1 MLVLTSFIQSFHQY
15 YQNHSYHR
23 HPFRYNHYH
32 HKIIYLSFIAI
43 PLLLLQLHR
52 TINTSNPSSH
62 YHHQKQSSSQLLP
75 FFVSSFVLQSSSK
88 INKHRN
94 LFTTFITNNRI
105 NKHDNNVNKKSPI
118 VTIFTRS
125 TIQSSS
131 TFKLGTSPSSLHYSN
146 SISKTTVAPRKMVE
160 LSYITNFENDVTGT
174 LSTLKNDSNND
185 GDINNNNN
193 NNNNSDD
200 VVVLFL
206 HGLDSSSRTWR
217 GVMQIDDNDDDD
229 SKNYDPITFNKKMK
243 MVALDLR
250 GCGLSPLGNHNDF
263 NIDTVVEDIKYFVD
277 GVLTNIVTK
286 HKLPPKLV
294 LVGHSMG
301 GRIAMH
307 YANKYGDKDVKAL
320 VIEDM
325 DVRHRSMKENPVI
338 GKVGRDATVSIFFIL
353 SVGKLKTKHRY
364 CNNNYLFLFC
374 LFRALFILF
383 LLYLYTFYSVIYL
396 SIEQYNRVKY
406 TSNSNGNIC

>member
-1 MLVLTSFIQSFHQY
+1 
-15 YQNHSYHR
+15 
-23 HPFRYNHYH
+23 
-32 HKIIYLSFIAI
+32 
-43 PLLLLQLHR
+43 
-52 TINTSNPSSH
+52 
-62 YHHQKQSSSQLLP
+62 
-75 FFVSSFVLQSSSK
+75 
-88 INKHRN
+88 
-94 LFTTFITNNRI
+94 
-105 NKHDNNVNKKSPI
+105 
-118 VTIFTRS
+118 
-125 TIQSSS
+125 
-131 TFKLGTSPSSLHYSN
+131 
-146 SISKTTVAPRKMVE
+146 MVE

-185 GDINNNNN
+185 GDINNKNNN
-193 NNNNSDD
+193 NNNNDD

-229 SKNYDPITFNKKMK
+229 SKNYDPITFKKKMK

-250 GCGLSPLGNHNDF
+250 GCGLSPLGNHTDF

-286 HKLPPKLV
+286 YNLPPKLV

-338 GKVGRDATVSIFFIL
+338 GKVGRDATLSFDRNNSTRFRTLEGLLDTFAEEGYERKSVERWIDDGRIRWISSDDDIDSDSTGERNGNSGGGGYFHSEVNPAFRLLCYETFCDIPNGCEDVWASIA
-353 SVGKLKTKHRY
+353 TTTT
-364 CNNNYLFLFC
+364 NNNNTMKKE
-374 LFRALFILF
+374 RILF
-383 LLYLYTFYSVIYL
+383 PCHLMVAGERKKNSKNPYHGTICDENSVEWMRKIMNGDDDYENDEDREKPVQTNGGRCSDNSGRGGRLTIRRYPAAGHSIHNSDRRRFMCDLRNIY
-396 SIEQYNRVKY
+396 IEALA
-406 TSNSNGNIC
+406 S